1 MEINKSQII
10 GIMAG
15 LAIMLVSLLFLNTDL
30 FFFLIGIG
38 VLVGVAPFVFSI
50 ILQNKLNNE
59 KEDMFLE
66 FARNLVESVKVGTP
80 ISKSIINIKGKSYGA
95 LSENVEK
102 LANQI
107 SLGIPLHTALE
118 IFSRDVN
125 NKTISRSLT
134 LIGEAERAGGNI
146 GQILEEV
153 TGAVK
158 TSDKLKKERLSSIST
173 LAVQGYIIFI
183 IFMVIIIVM
192 QFKILPLVSGLGGT
206 TASSGA
212 GLQGLIGISG
222 IGGGTT
228 SNQEVSIPFL
238 YLLLVQGLFSGL
250 TIGKL
255 GEGNIKAGI
264 KHSFAL
270 MVMSFLVSA
279 GANLF
284 LGGK

>member
-1 MEINKSQII
+1 MQLNRAQII
-10 GIMAG
+10 GLLGA
-15 LAIMLVSLLFLNTDL
+15 LAILLISLLFRDTNL
-30 FFFLIGIG
+30 FFFMVGIGI
-38 VLVGVAPFVFSI
+38 LVGVAPFIFSL
-50 ILQNKLNNE
+50 ILQNRLNSE

-66 FARNLVESVKVGTP
+66 FTRNLVESVKVGTP
-80 ISKSIINIKGKSYGA
+80 ISKSILNIKGKSYGA

-118 IFSRDVN
+118 VFSRDVN

-173 LAVQGYIIFI
+173 LSVQGYIIFI
-183 IFMVIIIVM
+183 IFMIIIIVM
-192 QFKILPLVSGLGGT
+192 QFKILPLVSGIGGT
-206 TASSGA
+206 GSGLDALA
-212 GLQGLIGISG
+212 GLGA
-222 IGGGTT
+222 GGGTST
-228 SNQEVSIPFL
+228 GTQEISLPFL

-250 TIGKL
+250 AIGKL

-279 GANLF
+279 AANLL

>member
-1 MEINKSQII
+1 MLELNRAQII
-10 GIMAG
+10 GITAG
-15 LAIMLVSLLFLNTDL
+15 LAIMLTSLLFLNSNL
-30 FFFLIGIG
+30 FFFMIGMGI
-38 VLVGVAPFVFSI
+38 LVGVAPFIFSL
-50 ILQNKLNNE
+50 ILQNKLNSE

-80 ISKSIINIKGKSYGA
+80 ISKSVINIKGKSYGA

-118 IFSRDVN
+118 VFSKDVN

-158 TSDKLKKERLSSIST
+158 TSDKLKKERISSIST

-183 IFMVIIIVM
+183 IFMIIIIVM
-192 QFKILPLVSGLGGT
+192 QFKILPLVSGLSGT
-206 TASSGA
+206 GSA
-212 GLQGLIGISG
+212 GLEALTG
-222 IGGGTT
+222 IGGVQTVSGT
-228 SNQEVSIPFL
+228 QEVSIPFL
-238 YLLLVQGLFSGL
+238 YLLLVQGFFSGL

-255 GEGNIKAGI
+255 SEGNIKAGI

-284 LGGK
+284 LGG